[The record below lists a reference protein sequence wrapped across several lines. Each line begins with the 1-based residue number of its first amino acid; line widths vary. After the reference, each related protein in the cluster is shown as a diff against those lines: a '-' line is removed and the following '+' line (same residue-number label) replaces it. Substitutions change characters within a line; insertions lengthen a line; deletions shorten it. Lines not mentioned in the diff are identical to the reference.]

1 MNTIRIGFPISITGK
16 YSLQGK
22 ESLDGIKLWKSE
34 INSNSGIFVD
44 QFNKKL
50 LVELIYFDDES
61 SEEKCKEITFKLLKQ
76 ERVNLFLGPYSSGL
90 TLAIAPI
97 AKRLNRI
104 VWNYGGATDE
114 ITERGYTNF
123 INAITPCSFYFQ
135 GIIKLF
141 AKRLNKKNKKIAVIF
156 ATNSGFSTTVMQ
168 GAKEFGLKNNFAVN
182 KFGYKSSKAD
192 FSDIVD
198 EVLKGGPDLILGV
211 GRMQDDINLAK
222 SIIKTK
228 KIKPDSVALVAA
240 SIDYF
245 REIFGED
252 SDGFLSTSQ
261 WEKDIEIEPDFGP
274 TPVEFYNNYLNSYNK
289 EPNYLAA
296 QAYNI
301 GLIIE
306 SCIKKS
312 GDLDENSLY
321 KIARNLDIKTF
332 YGRFKIEKNT
342 GIQIGHKMKVTQW
355 VQGGKVTLMT

>member
-1 MNTIRIGFPISITGK
+1 MDKIRIGFPISITGK
-16 YSLQGK
+16 YSLQGQ
-22 ESLDGIKLWKSE
+22 ESLNGIKLWQSE
-34 INSNSGIFVD
+34 VNSDSGIFVD
-44 QFNKKL
+44 KFNKKL
-50 LVELIYFDDES
+50 PVELIYFDDES
-61 SEEKCKEITFKLLKQ
+61 SEEKCAEVTIKLINKENVDLL
-76 ERVNLFLGPYSSGL
+76 LGPYSSGL

-114 ITERGYTNF
+114 ITDKGYTNF

-141 AKRLNKKNKKIAVIF
+141 AKKHNKENKKIAIIF

-182 KFGYKSSKAD
+182 KFGYKSGKTD
-192 FSDIVD
+192 FSDLV
-198 EVLKGGPDLILGV
+198 ETVYKGGPDVILGV

-245 REIFGED
+245 REIFGRD
-252 SDGFLSTSQ
+252 ADGFLSTSQ

-274 TPVEFYNNYLNSYNK
+274 TPLEFYNNYLNSYNK

-301 GLIIE
+301 GLIVE

-312 GDLDENSLY
+312 RNLDETSLY

-342 GIQIGHKMKVTQW
+342 GIQIGHKMQIIQW
-355 VQGGKVTLMT
+355 EDGKRELL

>member
-1 MNTIRIGFPISITGK
+1 VDKIRIGFPISITGK
-16 YSLQGK
+16 YSLQGQ
-22 ESLDGIKLWKSE
+22 ESLNGIKLWQSE
-34 INSNSGIFVD
+34 VNSDSGIFVD
-44 QFNKKL
+44 KFNKKL
-50 LVELIYFDDES
+50 PVELIYFDDES
-61 SEEKCKEITFKLLKQ
+61 SEEKCAEVTIKLINKENVDLL
-76 ERVNLFLGPYSSGL
+76 LGPYSSGL

-114 ITERGYTNF
+114 ITDKGYTNF

-141 AKRLNKKNKKIAVIF
+141 AKRLNKENKKIAIIF

-182 KFGYKSSKAD
+182 KFGYKSGKTD
-192 FSDIVD
+192 FSDLIETVY
-198 EVLKGGPDLILGV
+198 ETEPDLILGV
-211 GRMQDDINLAK
+211 GRMQDDINIAK
-222 SIIKTK
+222 QVIKSKDIPTGN
-228 KIKPDSVALVAA
+228 VALVAA

-245 REIFGED
+245 KEIFGRD
-252 SDGFLSTSQ
+252 ADGFLSTSQ

-274 TPVEFYNNYLNSYNK
+274 TPLEFHNNYLNSYNK

-301 GLIIE
+301 GLIVE

-312 GDLDENSLY
+312 RNLDENSLY

-342 GIQIGHKMKVTQW
+342 GIQIGHKMQIIQW
-355 VQGGKVTLMT
+355 EDGKRELL

>member
-1 MNTIRIGFPISITGK
+1 MDKIRIGFPISITGK
-16 YSLQGK
+16 YSLQGQ
-22 ESLDGIKLWKSE
+22 ESLNGIKLWQSKV
-34 INSNSGIFVD
+34 NSDSGIFVD
-44 QFNKKL
+44 KFNKKL
-50 LVELIYFDDES
+50 PVELIYFDDES
-61 SEEKCKEITFKLLKQ
+61 SEEKCAEVTIKLINKENVDLL
-76 ERVNLFLGPYSSGL
+76 LGPYSSGL
-90 TLAIAPI
+90 ALAVAPI

-123 INAITPCSFYFQ
+123 INAITPCSFYCQ

-141 AKRLNKKNKKIAVIF
+141 AKRLNKENKKIAIIF

-182 KFGYKSSKAD
+182 KFGYKSGKTD

-198 EVLKGGPDLILGV
+198 EVLKLKPNLILGV

-222 SIIKTK
+222 QLIKSKDIPTGN
-228 KIKPDSVALVAA
+228 VALVAA

-245 REIFGED
+245 KEVFGGD
-252 SDGFLSTSQ
+252 ADGFLSTSQ

-274 TPVEFYNNYLNSYNK
+274 TPLEFHNNYLNSYNK

-301 GLIIE
+301 GLIVE

-312 GDLDENSLY
+312 GNLDENSLY

-355 VQGGKVTLMT
+355 VNGHKVLLQ